1 MTGMENGSYD
11 EIVAHLER
19 YLLLNALEM
28 SHGLPIATM
37 TTSTTK
43 AKRFLNFQ
51 WIAN

>member
-1 MTGMENGSYD
+1 MDGLENGSDD
-11 EIVAHLER
+11 EIGAHLER
-19 YLLLNALEM
+19 YLQLNALEK